1 MKKTLEKAIDALIG
15 ASADTIEKD
24 VLYWLTGEDVDTLDE
39 AINLL
44 ENVSCEA
51 GDVNHLVYT
60 SDCINWVL
68 EHEEAIIDF
77 LNANIDDEVDSLD
90 DISWEQHNQIN
101 SIITGWESGD
111 DRVSRFNSDN
121 WDEAEDSAIESIGQ
135 EEWNSL
141 DEMERDDVI
150 QGQLNFMLYTEAP
163 LDIDKHDYVEL
174 AHSTF
179 EYYAHVLLAGQLEGI
194 KEVIEEE

>member
-1 MKKTLEKAIDALIG
+1 MTNTLEKAIDALVG

-90 DISWEQHNQIN
+90 NISWEQHNQIN

-111 DRVSRFNSDN
+111 DRVTWFVDDYYEHAKENAREDNENWELMTEEEKEEAISEEIDYLVKLHEPLELTSSDKAN
-121 WDEAEDSAIESIGQ
+121 
-135 EEWNSL
+135 
-141 DEMERDDVI
+141 
-150 QGQLNFMLYTEAP
+150 
-163 LDIDKHDYVEL
+163 L
-174 AHSTF
+174 AWLTF
-179 EYYAHVLLAGQLEGI
+179 EQTAWDLAEELEEL
-194 KEVIEEE
+194 KKVS